1 MSDDRISFVHAKGL
15 GLTKR
20 VEAVKGTRG
29 IGKKDMR
36 LNDALPEIK
45 VR

>member
-1 MSDDRISFVHAKGL
+1 MSLFDRTGL

-20 VEAVKGTRG
+20 VEAVRATRG

-36 LNDALPEIK
+36 LNDALPAIK
-45 VR
+45 VNDS